1 MAEYIDD
8 PIILDQTGKDIAKG
22 IKAIADALGSGQKRI
37 YGFRRNNADS
47 NPLTRI
53 EYLNDAYGF
62 TPITVNMADGTFNWG
77 SWFEFINSN
86 IRPVM
91 LSYDGQVAYELN
103 HEDTSKKLDGTAS
116 DIANPD
122 FAGNAMVEFANFKY
136 VSRLSIGDYD
146 YVYISNRKIND
157 TYKDHAFIDDNH
169 ISKNAFYFGMF
180 HGALDSANRMRS
192 IADMEICR
200 NKNAANEKSYCQ
212 ANGLGHD
219 MISWSQVNY
228 IWDLLTLLGKTDNLQ
243 ATFGQGISTY
253 DYNNGVN
260 PFGWNVGQTKAK
272 GCFFGESAGKNC
284 VRTLWIEDLWGRA
297 WQRCQG
303 IILDNGVYK
312 VKDYGPYPVPTDSS
326 ATYSE
331 YLALSTTVPT
341 SNGYVV
347 TAECGEHGFLPKT
360 VGGSATTF
368 FCDYFY
374 QNASGVRFAL
384 VGAHW
389 LNSGSWGRYLSL
401 SNLGSAADPS
411 FGSRVSKV

>member
-8 PIILDQTGKDIAKG
+8 PIILDETGKDIAKG
-22 IKAIADALGSGQKRI
+22 IKAIADALGSGQKN

-53 EYLNDAYGF
+53 EYLNDANGF
-62 TPITVNMADGTFNWG
+62 TPITVNTADGTFNWG
-77 SWFEFINSN
+77 SWFEFVNSN

-116 DIANPD
+116 DIANPN

-136 VSRLSIGDYD
+136 VSRLTIGDYD

-180 HGALDSANRMRS
+180 HGALDSTNRMRS
-192 IADMEICR
+192 IAEMEICR
-200 NKNAANEKSYCQ
+200 GKNAATEKSYCQ

-260 PFGWNVGQTKAK
+260 PIGWDVGQTKAK
-272 GCFFGESAGKNC
+272 GCFFGESAGTNC

-303 IILDNGVYK
+303 LINDNGTFK
-312 VKDYGPYPVPTDSS
+312 VKLFGPYPTPSDASS
-326 ATYSE
+326 AYADYINTG
-331 YLALSTTVPT
+331 LTTPAE
-341 SNGYVV
+341 GYVM
-347 TAECGEHGFLPKT
+347 TANCSEWGFLPKT
-360 VGGSATTF
+360 TGGSATTF

-374 QNASGVRFAL
+374 KNASGVRFAL
-384 VGAHW
+384 VGAAW
-389 LNSGSWGRYLSL
+389 TYSGYCGRCLDL
-401 SNLGSAADPS
+401 DDLGSAAHPA

>member
-8 PIILDQTGKDIAKG
+8 PIILDQTGQDIANG

-77 SWFEFINSN
+77 SWFEFVNSN

-103 HEDTSKKLDGTAS
+103 HEDTSKKLDGTDS

-136 VSRLSIGDYD
+136 VSRLTIGDYD

-157 TYKDHAFIDDNH
+157 TYKDYAFIDDNH

-200 NKNAANEKSYCQ
+200 SKNAANEKSYCQ

-243 ATFGQGISTY
+243 ATFGAGISGLSWN
-253 DYNNGVN
+253 DGNN

-272 GCFFGESAGKNC
+272 GCFFGESAGQNC

-297 WQRCQG
+297 YQRCQG
-303 IILDNGVYK
+303 LINDNGTFK
-312 VKDYGPYPVPTDSS
+312 VKLFGPYPTPSDASS
-326 ATYSE
+326 AYADYINTG
-331 YLALSTTVPT
+331 LTTPAE
-341 SNGYVV
+341 GYVM
-347 TAECGEHGFLPKT
+347 TANCSEWGFLPKT

-374 QNASGVRFAL
+374 KNDGGCRFAL
-384 VGAHW
+384 LGGYW
-389 LNSGSWGRYLSL
+389 SDGSSCGRYVALSA
-401 SNLGSAADPS
+401 SASTSDVNI
-411 FGSRVSKV
+411 GSRLSRV